1 MKTLHSPFKSL
12 FLASGLF
19 SLLCIGLSAPAHADA
34 TIQLQKGMFSPS
46 GKIQVKHSS
55 SISTSSII
63 SPQYAKWR
71 HGVSLEIEPGINY
84 FVTDQLSL
92 GINIQFYRN
101 IYTSS
106 EDSYPWTRIGANL
119 NAKYYFKSEGT
130 VIPFA
135 GFHGGLGHT
144 WSQRHDASSNSFSL
158 GGSAGV
164 LIALSSHFGLE
175 LGLESTY
182 TKSKASDQS
191 YTSER
196 SHVETP
202 IGTLNFVGLF

>member
-1 MKTLHSPFKSL
+1 MKPPHSPFKTL
-12 FLASGLF
+12 LLASGLF

-34 TIQLQKGMFSPS
+34 TIQLQQGMFSPS
-46 GKIQVKHSS
+46 GKLQVKHSS
-55 SISTSSII
+55 HNWSTSFTS
-63 SPQYAKWR
+63 SQNTKWS
-71 HGVSLEIEPGINY
+71 HGVSLKIEPGINY
-84 FVTDQLSL
+84 FITDQLSL
-92 GINIQFYRN
+92 GINIQFYKN
-101 IYTSS
+101 LYTSV
-106 EDSYPWTRIGANL
+106 EDSDLWPRIGANL
-119 NAKYYFKSEGT
+119 NAKYYFKSKGA

-135 GFHGGLGHT
+135 GFHGGLGHA
-144 WSQRHDASSNSFSL
+144 WSQRFDASSTSLQL

-182 TKSKASDQS
+182 LKGKGSDQS